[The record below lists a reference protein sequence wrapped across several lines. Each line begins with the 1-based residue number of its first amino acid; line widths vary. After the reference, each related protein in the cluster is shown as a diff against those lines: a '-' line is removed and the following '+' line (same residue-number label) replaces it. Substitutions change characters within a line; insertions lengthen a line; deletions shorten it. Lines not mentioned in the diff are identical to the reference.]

1 MPRLSS
7 VRALVIL
14 AVVAASAAQEPQ
26 PPVPQLSPP
35 VLRITVLMIQVDA
48 VVTDS
53 AGKHIAGLR
62 PEDFEIL
69 QDEVA
74 RKLTYFSY
82 EAGLPPV
89 PRAEAAPDPKSKS
102 AAAKVPIGPPVPITA
117 GQVRRTVALVVD
129 DLALNFEN
137 LVQVREALRQYVERQ
152 MQPGDL
158 VALVRTGGGVAILE
172 QFTTDRRVL
181 LEGIDLLKWRFSGRI
196 GMMPITP
203 LASGA
208 APDGE
213 RREPEI
219 LDYGYPMSALGA
231 LGTIEQVIRGMKGLP
246 GRKSIVFFSDGLR
259 MDGEVSAA
267 LDKVTDMA
275 NRSVVSLYT
284 VDPGGLR
291 ARVRERRQDVQVY
304 QPASRTL
311 DRFPTLPGEDDSDF
325 GMQEGLDALARR
337 TGGLFYH
344 DRNDIP
350 ECVREATDD
359 QLGYYLL
366 GYSPREGTFEKDA
379 AKAKFH
385 RVTVR
390 MRRSGLTVRGKSGF
404 NGVPDQLTIGPASA
418 VPKTREEQ
426 LLDALASPFGATGIR
441 VRLTSVFNQTRKT
454 GPVVQSLLHF
464 GGRELAFEQ
473 EADGTWHAAVDVV
486 TSAYRG
492 VKQPMQQRQRRME
505 IRLPE
510 ADYQRALHEGFLL
523 TLVDQMK
530 LPGGFLMRAVV
541 RDAGNGRIGSAS
553 AYVQVP
559 DTHKGKLALAG
570 IFLKQAPPEMVNPK
584 IAPPSTDGNEGSVEA
599 WSEGGPA
606 TRRYRPGQ
614 GILYGYAVINP
625 KSKGPG
631 NKFQVGS
638 QVRVFANGK
647 PFYTGAYGPIVSIAD
662 SDPTRIVGGG
672 VLSLGRAL
680 SPGEYLMQVM
690 VTDENAGKKKAPVA
704 QWVDF
709 EVVAARDRL

>member
-1 MPRLSS
+1 MQRLSN
-7 VRALVIL
+7 LPTLLML
-14 AVVAASAAQEPQ
+14 AVASASAAQDPQ
-26 PPVPQLSPP
+26 PPVAQLSPP

-69 QDEVA
+69 QDGVA
-74 RKLTYFSY
+74 QKLTYFSY
-82 EAGLPPV
+82 EPGAPPV
-89 PRAEAAPDPKSKS
+89 PLSEAAPDPKSKP
-102 AAAKVPIGPPVPITA
+102 AAAKVPTGPPAPVTA

-129 DLALNFEN
+129 DLALGFND
-137 LVQVREALRQYVERQ
+137 LVRVREALRQYVERQ
-152 MQPGDL
+152 MLPGDL

-181 LEGIDLLKWRFSGRI
+181 LEAIDLLKWRFSGRTGLI
-196 GMMPITP
+196 SITP
-203 LASGA
+203 LSDAT
-208 APDGE
+208 DGE
-213 RREPEI
+213 RREPQI

-231 LGTIEQVIRGMKGLP
+231 LGTIEQVIQGMKGLP
-246 GRKSIVFFSDGLR
+246 GRKSIVFLSDGLR

-291 ARVRERRQDVQVY
+291 ARVRERHQDVPIF
-304 QPASRTL
+304 QPASQTL
-311 DRFPTLPGEDDSDF
+311 NRFPTIPGEEDSDF

-344 DRNDIP
+344 NRNDIP

-366 GYSPREGTFEKDA
+366 GYSPREGTFERDA

-390 MRRSGLTVRGKSGF
+390 MRRPGLTVRWKSGF
-404 NGVPDQLTIGPASA
+404 NGVQDQLTIAGPSSE
-418 VPKTREEQ
+418 PRSREQQ
-426 LLDALASPFGATGIR
+426 LLDALASPFTATGLK
-441 VRLTSVFNQTRKT
+441 VRLTSSYNETKAT
-454 GPVVQSLLHF
+454 GAVVQSLLHF
-464 GGRELAFEQ
+464 GGKELAFQQ

-492 VKQPMQQRQRRME
+492 VKQPMQQRSRRVE
-505 IRLPE
+505 IRLSETEYP
-510 ADYQRALHEGFLL
+510 QALHEGFLL
-523 TLVDQMK
+523 TLIDPMK
-530 LPGGFLMRAVV
+530 QPGAFLMRAVV
-541 RDAGNGRIGSAS
+541 RDAANERIGSAS
-553 AYVQVP
+553 QFVQIP
-559 DTHKGKLALAG
+559 DTRKGQLAVSG
-570 IFLKQAPPEMVNPK
+570 IFLQRAPQEMVNPK
-584 IAPPSTDGNEGSVEA
+584 MGQPSSDGKEGNVEA

-614 GILYGYAVINP
+614 GILYAYAVINP
-625 KSKGPG
+625 KLKGAA
-631 NKFQVGS
+631 KDFQVGS
-638 QVRVFANGK
+638 QLRVFRNGK
-647 PFYTGAYGPIVSIAD
+647 LIYTGKYNHMLSKNQT
-662 SDPTRIVGGG
+662 DPTRLVGGG
-672 VLSLGRAL
+672 MISLGSIL
-680 SPGEYLMQVM
+680 SPGEYLVQVV
-690 VTDENAGKKKAPVA
+690 VTDENAGPKKPPVA

-709 EVVAARDRL
+709 EVVAARDSL